1 MQTLSYGYK
10 KPETGDRGSIFW
22 PALEFDIQRL
32 NDHSHDGTNSQKLLA
47 SSVQGI
53 DDTILATNWVAV
65 AGQTGTYRQ
74 LVTMPPNV
82 LFDDYGMTFRV
93 SSAGPAIGRQL
104 ALTVEK
110 FAAGTFYVYINDNSL
125 DLQVLY
131 LV

>member
-32 NDHSHDGTNSQKLLA
+32 NDHNHDGANSQKLVA

-53 DDTILATNWVAV
+53 ADTIAAAGWVAV
-65 AGQTGTYRQ
+65 AGQPGTFSQ
-74 LVTMPPNV
+74 DITMPPNT
-82 LFDDYGMTFRV
+82 LFDDYGFDFRITT
-93 SSAGPAIGRQL
+93 AGPDVGKQIHLTVVKLAAAQYRIFGNDSSL
-104 ALTVEK
+104 ALR
-110 FAAGTFYVYINDNSL
+110 
-125 DLQVLY
+125 VLY